1 MEKCKQPEICEQKFK
16 MIDDKFKVLHH
27 RLDNLDEI
35 KDVLIE
41 LKVLSTQ
48 QLKDNRERDIQI
60 AKHSE
65 VLAQMGVT
73 LIHINKQ
80 FEDNQKDMDDL
91 KEQNENNIIE
101 LKNNL
106 VDLSKD
112 NAVKISDIVKYML
125 FTILGIGGTLI
136 ITKIIEM
143 FSGI

>member
-1 MEKCKQPEICEQKFK
+1 MEKCKQPEICEQKFL
-16 MIDDKFKVLHH
+16 MIDDKFKVVHH
-27 RLDNLDEI
+27 RLDSLDEI
-35 KDVLIE
+35 KNVLIE

-80 FEDNQKDMDDL
+80 FEDNQKDIDDL
-91 KEQNENNIIE
+91 KEKNENNIIE
-101 LKNNL
+101 LKNNFT
-106 VDLSKD
+106 DLSRD